1 MLCVFLPGSG
11 FGRCVGFSP
20 FAVCMS
26 GGAGWTGR
34 RSFGFLRDPEDYML
48 MFVLV
53 EEATKQFENTLCFP
67 SAYTQQD
74 LRTLIFER
82 RRRSEDAE

>member
-1 MLCVFLPGSG
+1 MERSSQLRLSSGSG
-11 FGRCVGFSP
+11 YDDVDLF
-20 FAVCMS
+20 
-26 GGAGWTGR
+26 
-34 RSFGFLRDPEDYML
+34 

-53 EEATKQFENTLCFP
+53 EEATKQFENTLCFH

>member
-1 MLCVFLPGSG
+1 
-11 FGRCVGFSP
+11 
-20 FAVCMS
+20 
-26 GGAGWTGR
+26 
-34 RSFGFLRDPEDYML
+34 

-53 EEATKQFENTLCFP
+53 EEATKQFENTLCFH

-82 RRRSEDAE
+82 RRRSEYAE